1 MSVLGLNSMTMSKKH
16 PKKQIY
22 FIDYEN
28 TPKNILDL
36 LAALCPLNSWYFIF
50 YSQNTPQPEWVLTHM
65 PSNLHKTS
73 LKFIHC
79 EKSAHNAMDFQI
91 VAEIAYLGA
100 QYKNA
105 IYTIISDDKGY
116 DAAICQL
123 RKHGISINRMS
134 PYGKIAHITSTNQ
147 ISFETC
153 IRNVLKANGQQSQ
166 TAILL
171 KRIGNDYNLVAIHNA
186 IQEIWRKSM
195 RRQLIYKEIK
205 KELRKYGLV

>member
-1 MSVLGLNSMTMSKKH
+1 MRMSKKKA
-16 PKKQIY
+16 KKHIY
-22 FIDYEN
+22 LIDYEN

-50 YSQNTPQPEWVLTHM
+50 YSQNTPQPEWVLKHI
-65 PSNLHKTS
+65 PFNLEKTS

-79 EKSAHNAMDFQI
+79 ETSAHNAMDFQI
-91 VAEIAYLGA
+91 VAEVAYLGA

-105 IYTIISDDKGY
+105 IYTIISEDKGY

-123 RKHGISINRMS
+123 RQHGISINRMS
-134 PYGKIAHITSTNQ
+134 PYGKMAQ
-147 ISFETC
+147 VISKNPNAFETC
-153 IRNVLKANGQQSQ
+153 IRKVLKANGQQSQ

-186 IQEIWRKSM
+186 IQEVWRKSI

-205 KELRKYGLV
+205 KELKKCGLV